1 MADTKPNGEK
11 PDVIELEGEV
21 LNTQD
26 NRVEDDRIE
35 DDQLDRDRVEP
46 GFSRDADTVLDQ
58 SARRSVASLVP
69 WIAGAGILGLVG
81 GGWLYRDVLA
91 QYFPDNQITALSQR
105 VDAMQAENTSAQT
118 AVANVNAL
126 AQKLSTNIESLEA
139 ASQQL
144 KSELDALKL
153 TATGA
158 TEKQAAA
165 EQSLAE
171 MSSSIA
177 SLKQTL
183 STISSTTGSAS
194 PVDQQALVTLS
205 GRVDVLEK
213 DFGALKSQKSAAP
226 DMTVLSQSL
235 ADMKAKIAT
244 GASFATELDR
254 VQRMVPAAEGLDVLA
269 RNEQGLPNAQGLAA
283 ELKAA
288 IPTLPA
294 STAPASTEDDGYW
307 SRFSNFVSGLITI
320 RDAAEKDWPKFA
332 ESLVATAETGNL
344 ADAITAVDEIDGSKP
359 GAIAQFRD
367 RAAARVALE
376 AALTKTS
383 EAITREITARAA
395 TP

>member
-11 PDVIELEGEV
+11 PEVIELEGEV
-21 LNTQD
+21 LDTEHSRVENDQ
-26 NRVEDDRIE
+26 VEDDR
-35 DDQLDRDRVEP
+35 VEP
-46 GFSRDADTVLDQ
+46 SFSRDADTVVDH
-58 SARRSVASLVP
+58 SSRRSIASFVP

-81 GGWLYRDVLA
+81 GGWLYRDVLS

-105 VDAMQAENTSAQT
+105 VDAMQAESKSAKD
-118 AVANVNAL
+118 AVASVNAL
-126 AQKLSTNIESLEA
+126 AQKLSSNIEGLES

-144 KSELDALKL
+144 KSELDALKAS
-153 TATGA
+153 ATGA
-158 TEKQAAA
+158 NEKQAAA

-171 MSSSIA
+171 VSSSIA

-183 STISSTTGSAS
+183 STISSTSGSAS

-244 GASFATELDR
+244 GASFANEFDR

-269 RNEQGLPNAQGLAA
+269 RNVQGLPNAQGLAA

-294 STAPASTEDDGYW
+294 SAAPASTAEDSYW
-307 SRFSNFVSGLITI
+307 SRVSNFVSGLITI
-320 RDAAEKDWPKFA
+320 RDEGEKDWPKFA
-332 ESLVATAETGNL
+332 ETLIITAETGNL
-344 ADAITAVDEIDGSKP
+344 ADAVTAVDEIDGSKP

-367 RAAARVALE
+367 RAAARIALE

-383 EAITREITARAA
+383 EAVTREITARAA
-395 TP
+395 AQ

>member
-11 PDVIELEGEV
+11 PEVIELEGEV
-21 LNTQD
+21 LDTQE
-26 NRVEDDRIE
+26 NRVDDDRIE
-35 DDQLDRDRVEP
+35 DNRVDP
-46 GFSRDADTVLDQ
+46 GFSRDADTVVDQ
-58 SARRSVASLVP
+58 STRRSVASFVP

-91 QYFPDNQITALSQR
+91 QYFPDNQITELSQR
-105 VDAMQAENTSAQT
+105 VDAMQAESKSAKD
-118 AVANVNAL
+118 AVASVNAL
-126 AQKLSTNIESLEA
+126 AQKLSTNIEGLEA

-153 TATGA
+153 STTGEN
-158 TEKQAAA
+158 EKQAAA

-194 PVDQQALVTLS
+194 PVDQQALVALS

-269 RNEQGLPNAQGLAA
+269 RNVQGLPNAQGLAA

-294 STAPASTEDDGYW
+294 SATPASAEDDSYW
-307 SRFSNFVSGLITI
+307 SRMSNFVSSLITI
-320 RDAAEKDWPKFA
+320 RDAGEKDWPKFA

-344 ADAITAVDEIDGSKP
+344 ADAVTAVDEIDGSKP

-367 RAAARVALE
+367 RAAARIALE

-383 EAITREITARAA
+383 EAVTREITARAA